1 MNLSTVFTKSAKGV
15 MELSSRAS
23 RLPRDLMK
31 VLKLVD
37 GKSTVRQLAEAA
49 GVSPASLLATMEKLE
64 KEGYVKEFVPGG
76 GSQATQ
82 AKTGLAPPAQDE
94 GESLD
99 FTIILNTGP
108 LRPRSAEADADRRAQ
123 EEAQRRAREEAAA
136 RAREEAQ
143 RRARLEA
150 EAKAREEAARQARL
164 AAERRAKAFAEACR
178 EADAAAR
185 ALADTQRRLDPI
197 ATALAKAR
205 AEADRH
211 GKHLAEH
218 KAKSEALGIKSQTKL
233 EALAEAIAAAQAKAQ
248 ALSTALEQA
257 SSQAQLLALACGH
270 AENRLAALQ
279 RALEAADPK
288 QKAELDRA
296 RSATE
301 EQLEDLREARDTADR
316 VVDSLTR
323 AQAEALAEG
332 NTLTEARARI
342 EAEAAARAER
352 LAAALARAQQEANTR
367 EAVRQALEKQRPQT
381 AQALERA
388 ETLARDL
395 SVLAAQV
402 RSLDLP
408 LEGQVQAAEAA
419 EAQARTWAEALDGAV
434 TRLEAMIPPLQEA
447 IARGR
452 NQAAALEE
460 ALGASEGDTEPLRE
474 TLQRVR
480 AETAT
485 LDQELATVAGRL
497 DALRRTR
504 AHAREEAEAFADLAT
519 RARTEAERLAREEA
533 QRQAREAAERQ
544 AREEEERRRQ
554 EEAERLA
561 REELERR
568 TREAEEQRRQEQEC
582 LAREAE
588 ERQMQEEAQR
598 LAREGAPHQAQ
609 EEAQRPAPEAAEAQA
624 IGQAAPKS
632 SEEARPQDASQPFVH
647 ETTAQEEA
655 PPPRLEQAPK
665 SLPGNAEPN
674 PLQIAPSATA
684 EEAAL
689 AALGIEG
696 VDLKLFNPETTQQL
710 PSAAQLEREL
720 EQEAQE
726 RARKQ
731 QEDDERL
738 RREEERER
746 RHAEER
752 ARQEALFR
760 AQAEAERTL
769 WAEAETHRL
778 PLAPTPPATPGES
791 APLPAAEETPA
802 PTRPRRPKVALGRWL
817 GLGIA
822 VTLAGALTLAQVL
835 PWEFAVP
842 AAQAVL
848 SARLGEP
855 VSVEEVHGA
864 LFPAP
869 QLRLHGIK
877 VGKDGALIAEVLTA
891 TGFAALLGRSDEISA
906 IQLENV
912 SLSAAALERLEAW
925 NRPLAANA
933 GTALERITARQVRV
947 VGAGMELPP
956 FDAEL
961 SLATDG
967 TVRHIT
973 VRAVDGSL
981 SGALVP
987 SGTGLKIQVQG
998 QIWKA
1003 PFGLPLVFEN
1013 LQVKANAAPGRL
1025 QVEQF
1030 DALLYG
1036 GRVMGSGSLAWDGL
1050 WTAQGKAELVS
1061 VDLAALFSAYL
1072 GHAPITGTLKSRMQL
1087 ELAGRSLQS
1096 LFEAPRLRGEF
1107 VVERG
1112 ALTGVD
1118 LSQALRGGSA
1128 GSSRGETAFQ
1138 QLTGSMVLAAH
1149 RYEFRN
1155 LSLAAGILS
1164 ASGTLEVAPDR
1175 SLSGGAQVEIRSET
1189 NPLRGYLA
1197 VKGSVT
1203 QPLAR
1208 P

>member
-1 MNLSTVFTKSAKGV
+1 
-15 MELSSRAS
+15 
-23 RLPRDLMK
+23 
-31 VLKLVD
+31 
-37 GKSTVRQLAEAA
+37 VRQ
-49 GVSPASLLATMEKLE
+49 G
-64 KEGYVKEFVPGG
+64 
-76 GSQATQ
+76 
-82 AKTGLAPPAQDE
+82 
-94 GESLD
+94 
-99 FTIILNTGP
+99 
-108 LRPRSAEADADRRAQ
+108 
-123 EEAQRRAREEAAA
+123 
-136 RAREEAQ
+136 
-143 RRARLEA
+143 
-150 EAKAREEAARQARL
+150 
-164 AAERRAKAFAEACR
+164 
-178 EADAAAR
+178 
-185 ALADTQRRLDPI
+185 
-197 ATALAKAR
+197 
-205 AEADRH
+205 
-211 GKHLAEH
+211 
-218 KAKSEALGIKSQTKL
+218 
-233 EALAEAIAAAQAKAQ
+233 
-248 ALSTALEQA
+248 
-257 SSQAQLLALACGH
+257 
-270 AENRLAALQ
+270 
-279 RALEAADPK
+279 
-288 QKAELDRA
+288 
-296 RSATE
+296 
-301 EQLEDLREARDTADR
+301 
-316 VVDSLTR
+316 
-323 AQAEALAEG
+323 
-332 NTLTEARARI
+332 
-342 EAEAAARAER
+342 
-352 LAAALARAQQEANTR
+352 
-367 EAVRQALEKQRPQT
+367 LEKQRPQT

-497 DALRRTR
+497 DALRRTH

-544 AREEEERRRQ
+544 AREEEERRRR
-554 EEAERLA
+554 EETERLA

-568 TREAEEQRRQEQEC
+568 TREAEEQRRQEQER

-588 ERQMQEEAQR
+588 AREAKERQMQEEVQR

-632 SEEARPQDASQPFVH
+632 SEEARPQDASQPFAH

-665 SLPGNAEPN
+665 SLPGDAERS
-674 PLQIAPSATA
+674 PLQTAPSVTA
-684 EEAAL
+684 EEATL

-696 VDLKLFNPETTQQL
+696 VDVKLFDPETTQQL

-746 RHAEER
+746 RQAEER

-778 PLAPTPPATPGES
+778 PRAPTPPATPGES
-791 APLPAAEETPA
+791 APLPAAEETPV
-802 PTRPRRPKVALGRWL
+802 PTRPRHPKVALGRWL

-822 VTLAGALTLAQVL
+822 VTLAAALTLAQVL

-877 VGKDGALIAEVLTA
+877 VGKDGALVAEVLTA

-906 IQLENV
+906 IQIENV
-912 SLSAAALERLEAW
+912 SLNAAALERLEAW

-961 SLATDG
+961 SLASDG
-967 TVRHIT
+967 TVRHIA

-1036 GRVMGSGSLAWDGL
+1036 GRVMGSGSLTWDGL
-1050 WTAQGKAELVS
+1050 WTAQGEAELVS

-1072 GHAPITGTLKSRMQL
+1072 GDAPITGTLKSRMQL

-1138 QLTGSMVLAAH
+1138 QLTGSMVLAGH